1 MAHMKRYARMAGL
14 IAALASSCLAQQAAW
29 KAEPQDGLL
38 VAPHAAGVQYVASV
52 TLPYQQ
58 LTYTVQEPYP
68 ATRLWKSLCDQLEEK
83 NWHAQFGCSNADE
96 WWKTP
101 YVSHGISRTNYR
113 RQITFSKEDRE
124 TVTYMLDY
132 SAAEGENYTQKLHV
146 QAVRSAG
153 KPNTAAPQLS
163 SFPRNAAA
171 HAKAEPSKIDFGTIK
186 LGSVSPPR
194 ILTYTFSD
202 RVEVQDISVETSGE
216 ERLDFADTGTGSCR
230 GSRTYKAG
238 ETCTLTITFS
248 PRLAAER
255 RGFALLQEASGPNVM
270 TELVGTGT
278 SESGQTAG
286 PMPAA
291 RRIIQANDRISA
303 VIPDSPAELGQPLRI
318 TLKLTDSHVIGI
330 SEMQGQG
337 DHNYSNISS
346 GSAVGSGEAK
356 IVADTGLTKTLEIIP
371 LGVGKLKLAFI
382 VLFADGGIAQKA
394 YTLDVAP
401 GSKGLKS
408 FFLNNGSHALAI
420 VLEDKPEY
428 RQTWLSPQVSYRQL
442 EYPIYLEDSSHIS
455 FTVLQPVEKPV
466 IAVDPNGLVHGLHSG
481 KATIVGDFGGVK
493 NQVIVTVY
501 AKENA
506 PLGYRRVQP

>member
-1 MAHMKRYARMAGL
+1 MAGL

-38 VAPHAAGVQYVASV
+38 VAPHAANVQYVSRPN
-52 TLPYQQ
+52 LPYQQ
-58 LTYTVQEPYP
+58 LKYVMQERYP
-68 ATRLWKSLCDQLEEK
+68 ASRVWQSLCHEMANRGWQAEV
-83 NWHAQFGCSNADE
+83 GCSNTDQ
-96 WWKTP
+96 WSQLP
-101 YVSHGISRTNYR
+101 YSSRGTSRTSYLR
-113 RQITFSKEDRE
+113 LMSFEKENRE
-124 TVTYMLDY
+124 VVDY
-132 SAAEGENYTQKLHV
+132 TLGYAAADGAAYLQTLHV
-146 QAVRSAG
+146 DAIHRFA
-153 KPNTAAPQLS
+153 KPALTLPQVTDGPATAT
-163 SFPRNAAA
+163 A
-171 HAKAEPSKIDFGTIK
+171 HATAEPSKIDFGVVT
-186 LGSVSPPR
+186 LGSVSPLR
-194 ILTYTFSD
+194 KLTYTF
-202 RVEVQDISVETSGE
+202 RERTEVQDITVQTSGE
-216 ERLDFADTGTGSCR
+216 ERLDFADTGTGSCH

-238 ETCTLTITFS
+238 DTCTLTITFS
-248 PRLAAER
+248 PRAAAVR
-255 RGFALLQEASGPNVM
+255 HGFALLQEASGPNVM

-291 RRIIQANDRISA
+291 RIIIQANDRISA
-303 VIPDSPAELGQPLRI
+303 MIPDSPPELGQPLRI
-318 TLKLTDSHVIGI
+318 ALKLTDPHVIGI
-330 SEMQGQG
+330 SELQGQG

-420 VLEDKPEY
+420 VLEDNPQG

-455 FTVLQPVEKPV
+455 FTVLQSVEKPV
-466 IAVDPNGLVHGLHSG
+466 IAVDPNGLVHGLRPG
-481 KATIVGDFGGVK
+481 RATLVGDFGGAK
-493 NQVIVTVY
+493 DQVIVTVST
-501 AKENA
+501 KENA
-506 PLGYRRVQP
+506 PLGYRTVRH